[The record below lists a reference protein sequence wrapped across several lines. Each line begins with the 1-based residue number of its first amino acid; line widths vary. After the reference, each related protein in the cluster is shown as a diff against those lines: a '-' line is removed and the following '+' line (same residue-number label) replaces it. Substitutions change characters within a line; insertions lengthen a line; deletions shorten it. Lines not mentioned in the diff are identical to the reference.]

1 MVLSMDNSTRH
12 ERCKHIFAMEFAIRM
27 GTLKETNKLSEDPK
41 QDTTVIIDTNRSFE
55 DDEYSF

>member
-1 MVLSMDNSTRH
+1 
-12 ERCKHIFAMEFAIRM
+12 MEFAIRM